1 MEQEELFKEYLL
13 DAEEH
18 LEIIESTV
26 LNLERE
32 LTADEINKLFR
43 SFHTLKG
50 NAAIIGFAEIR
61 DLSHEV
67 EGMIGEVRAGAF
79 SITKDVAD
87 LILACV
93 DTIKRIHSSITSH
106 GEKPDHTGLVKLIK
120 GVRERGKKKPQ
131 AAAPAA
137 SAPGIQAKTSMVV
150 KTIENMAIF
159 EVPTQFEG
167 NFSQDVL
174 ALVSSMRGRGVLR
187 FVFDFNATSGI
198 SKENAQSFLEA
209 KMVIEQNGGQV
220 AVCRMS
226 ALIQKVFTGN
236 FGNTAL
242 KPVATLRD
250 ALKALNAI

>member
-1 MEQEELFKEYLL
+1 MEQEDLFKEYLL

-18 LEIIESTV
+18 LESIESTV

-32 LTADEINKLFR
+32 LTGDEVNKLFR

-50 NAAIIGFAEIR
+50 NAAIIGFTDIR

-79 SITKDVAD
+79 SITKEIAD
-87 LILACV
+87 LILMAV
-93 DTIKRIHSSITSH
+93 DFIKRIHSCITSNQ
-106 GEKPDHTGLVKLIK
+106 GEKPDTSLLVKKIK
-120 GVRERGKKKPQ
+120 AVREAHKKKPQ
-131 AAAPAA
+131 AAQKEA
-137 SAPGIQAKTSMVV
+137 APGAQAKTSMVV

-159 EVPTQFEG
+159 EVPSQFEG

-174 ALVSSMRGRGVLR
+174 ALVSSMRNRGVLR
-187 FVFDFNATSGI
+187 FVFDFAATAGI
-198 SKENAQSFLEA
+198 SKKNAQSFLEA

-226 ALIQKVFTGN
+226 DGIQRVFSGN
-236 FGNTAL
+236 FGNTSL
-242 KPVATLRD
+242 KPVPTLRD